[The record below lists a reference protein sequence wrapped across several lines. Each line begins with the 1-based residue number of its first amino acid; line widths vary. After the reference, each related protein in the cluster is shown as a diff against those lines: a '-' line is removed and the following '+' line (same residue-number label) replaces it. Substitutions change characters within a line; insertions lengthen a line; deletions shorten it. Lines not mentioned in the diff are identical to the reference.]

1 MNIDRRQ
8 LALPVLAIGLLGI
21 VPALAA
27 SADEEAV
34 AKNVEAFRAAQFAL
48 DAKALDALCAAELSY
63 SHSDARV
70 MDKATFVAERHT
82 SGQSKAL
89 SLVYRGPH
97 NSCRWRRGDRAVQ
110 VDERKR
116 SGRWQETLD
125 QSPHPDGLAKTG
137 CGLETSLA
145 RGHQALIVPPR
156 ARMPPVVMTLV
167 FGFLG
172 LMAAWGIYNALK
184 TGTTSSMGGWSFR
197 RDDDPVGFSLMIFVK
212 ACFVVF
218 GLAEIL
224 FALGLAG
231 DPFKAIQ
238 DALPFLT
245 GYQASGR

>member
-48 DAKALDALCAAELSY
+48 DAKALDALCAPELSY
-63 SHSDARV
+63 SHSDARI
-70 MDKATFVAERHT
+70 MDKATFVADA
-82 SGQSKAL
+82 GL
-89 SLVYRGPH
+89 CGPD
-97 NSCRWRRGDRAVQ
+97 NSCRWRRGDRAFPL
-110 VDERKR
+110 DERKR

-137 CGLETSLA
+137 CGLETSRA
-145 RGHQALIVPPR
+145 RGNQALIAPPR
-156 ARMPPVVMTLV
+156 ARMPSVVMTLV

-245 GYQASGR
+245 GHQSGGR